1 MQASGMTPM
10 QVLVASTRTGALT
23 MGSAGKDIGTVE
35 AGKVADVLIVGAD
48 PTADIAA
55 MRKVKLV
62 IRAGV
67 VHRVS
72 DLAATK

>member
-1 MQASGMTPM
+1 MTPM
-10 QVLVASTRTGALT
+10 QVLVASTRTGALAL
-23 MGSAGKDIGTVE
+23 GSAGKDLGTVE
-35 AGKVADVLIVGAD
+35 GGKIADVLVVAAD

-55 MRKVKLV
+55 IRKVRLV

-72 DLAATK
+72 DLAARN